1 MSEDDTFLA
10 RWSRRKRQAAAQ
22 PRRPET
28 PSSSP
33 AEVAQPVPPIVVE
46 ATPAAIELPPIDSI
60 QSGSDIKAFLAPGV
74 PSELTRAALRRAW
87 TVDPAIRDFVGLSEN
102 AWDFNAPDGVPGFG
116 LLDLADV
123 RRLLEGIFDEPR
135 PSSLMKVPTAAAE
148 DPAGPVGDAGPG
160 PARSP
165 SESPASI
172 AALQYK
178 KDDGETRDFEPRR
191 RHGSALPQY

>member
-1 MSEDDTFLA
+1 MGEDDTFLA

-22 PRRPET
+22 LRRLENP
-28 PSSSP
+28 PSSP
-33 AEVAQPVPPIVVE
+33 AEVVLPVSPAVVE

-87 TVDPAIRDFVGLSEN
+87 TVDPAIRDFIGLSEN

-116 LLDLADV
+116 SLDLADA
-123 RRLLEGIFDEPR
+123 RRLLEGIFAEPR
-135 PSSLMKVPTAAAE
+135 PSSLINVPATAAE
-148 DPAGPVGDAGPG
+148 DPAAPVGDAEPS
-160 PARSP
+160 PVRSP
-165 SESPASI
+165 SEPPASI

-178 KDDGETRDFEPRR
+178 KDDGETRDSEPHR
-191 RHGSALPQY
+191 RHGRALPQ